1 MILLRDL
8 CTLSSNNPEN
18 ELIDSLP
25 KEGERNVLITSALP
39 CKLDNVET
47 SDKADEQMSIMCL
60 IWVISLGEL
69 DKALWLQ
76 TANDKLNIISRR
88 LCSL

>member
-8 CTLSSNNPEN
+8 CMFSYTDHET

-39 CKLDNVET
+39 CKLHNVET
-47 SDKADEQMSIMCL
+47 ADKADEQMSIMCL

-69 DKALWLQ
+69 
-76 TANDKLNIISRR
+76 
-88 LCSL
+88 